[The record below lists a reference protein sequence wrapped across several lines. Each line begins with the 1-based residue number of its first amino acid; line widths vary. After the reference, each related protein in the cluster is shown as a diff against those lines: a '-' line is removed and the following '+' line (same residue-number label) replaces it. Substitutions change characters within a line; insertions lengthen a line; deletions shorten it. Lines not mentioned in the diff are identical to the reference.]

1 VAKNKKA
8 MAREDLERIPAENA
22 GYEGIRGRLGELA

>member
-22 GYEGIRGRLGELA
+22 GYEGTRGRLGELA